1 MKKNCFALVSLIWV
15 LFFNSQVLPAN
26 AETQK
31 PDQKPFSA
39 YWQDIASSN
48 LIIRGRFAQSHSK
61 HLKDKSQKSLTII
74 PLETLK
80 GMEKKQI
87 EIEQTIELN
96 GISERFGNMEVI
108 AFLVHIQNERTD
120 GFYLVDSSPTSVL
133 PLNELQLNLVRK
145 EILNQK
151 LINEN
156 YPNLSIS
163 KPEKLDITV
172 KQLLNGLVN
181 SDTQEDCWMKLLN
194 MDSKAIPALIRA
206 MNDKRALRPGDFNSF
221 SRKRKSF
228 FYDDHFHYSPQVVQD
243 AVSILLNQLTR
254 ISFHTTMNGGTAEER
269 KLDLSGWRAWLY
281 YNKQL

>member
-1 MKKNCFALVSLIWV
+1 MKICFALFSLIWV
-15 LFFNSQVLPAN
+15 LLFNSQDLLAN
-26 AETQK
+26 SDTQN
-31 PDQKPFSA
+31 PERKPFSA

-48 LIIRGRFAQSHSK
+48 LIIRGRFTQSHSK
-61 HLKDKSQKSLTII
+61 HLNDKSQKSLTII

-80 GMEKKQI
+80 GMEEKQI

-108 AFLVHIQNERTD
+108 AFLVHIQNERTN
-120 GFYLVDSSPTSVL
+120 GFYLIDSSPTSVM

-151 LINEN
+151 LINES

-163 KPEKLDITV
+163 KPDKLDITV
-172 KQLLNGLVN
+172 KQLLNGLTN

-206 MNDKRALRPGDFNSF
+206 MDDNRALAPGHYIYFAHGNHFN
-221 SRKRKSF
+221 
-228 FYDDHFHYSPQVVQD
+228 YAPIIIQD
-243 AVSILLNQLTR
+243 AVSIILNKLTR
-254 ISFHTTMNGGTAEER
+254 ISFHTTMNGGTAKER
-269 KLDLSGWRAWLY
+269 KLDLSGWRVWLY
-281 YNKQL
+281 YNKQYD

>member
-1 MKKNCFALVSLIWV
+1 MKICFALFSLIWV
-15 LFFNSQVLPAN
+15 LLFNSQDLLAN
-26 AETQK
+26 SDTQN
-31 PDQKPFSA
+31 PERKPFSA

-48 LIIRGRFAQSHSK
+48 LIIRGRFTQSHSK
-61 HLKDKSQKSLTII
+61 HLNDKSQKSLTII

-80 GMEKKQI
+80 GMEEKQI

-108 AFLVHIQNERTD
+108 AFLVHIQNERTN
-120 GFYLVDSSPTSVL
+120 GFYLIDSSPTSVM

-151 LINEN
+151 LINES

-163 KPEKLDITV
+163 KPDKLDITV
-172 KQLLNGLVN
+172 KQLLNGLTN

-206 MNDKRALRPGDFNSF
+206 MDDKRALPSGDFSSF
-221 SRKRKSF
+221 SRKSF
-228 FYDDHFHYSPQVVQD
+228 SVHDDHFHYSPQIIQD
-243 AVSILLNQLTR
+243 AVSIILNKLTR
-254 ISFHTTMNGGTAEER
+254 ISFHTTMNGGTAKER
-269 KLDLSGWRAWLY
+269 KLDLSGWRVWLY
-281 YNKQL
+281 YNKQYD